1 MLSEDLPARILSEV
15 SDICFEYTAQF
26 EGTFYERF
34 YSKEIASLSL
44 TVVLRFFLLLCLL
57 CQGLVKMF
65 SISST
70 RSFVKLMLSKLL
82 VPILRFFFFFLTIV
96 TPKLNL
102 GNPLKQ
108 LRFRYIE
115 NLYFFEISFTS
126 FIPFHITVGA
136 RSNQQQ
142 ECFYFFRVSLK

>member
-82 VPILRFFFFFLTIV
+82 VAMLQFFFL
-96 TPKLNL
+96 
-102 GNPLKQ
+102 
-108 LRFRYIE
+108 
-115 NLYFFEISFTS
+115 FFFDN
-126 FIPFHITVGA
+126 
-136 RSNQQQ
+136 SNT
-142 ECFYFFRVSLK
+142 